1 MNARTYKTSHSQENM
16 NKSHIPLYVENLILT
31 CGILF
36 FSLQMQAQKN
46 DTQLSFSIRN
56 ASLEEFIKY
65 LENSTGFSF
74 IYGEEVKINRRIT
87 LEVKQKTIREI
98 LDQAFKNEPIGYQI
112 AGRHI
117 LLQKKK
123 QKPVSRKFTISGYV
137 TDGTS
142 AETLIGANILE
153 SRHKQGTTTNPYG
166 FYSITLPMGE
176 TELSFSYLGYE
187 TQHHTL
193 ALNKDTVLNVLMQD
207 NNQLEEVVIVSD
219 KTEAGITAT
228 QMGAIEI
235 PMAQIKNTPGALGEA
250 DVMKTI
256 QLMPGVQAGVEG
268 SAGLYVRGG
277 GPDQN
282 LILLDGIP
290 IYNVDHLFGFF
301 SVFTPEA
308 VKKVTF
314 FKSSF
319 PARFGGRLSSV
330 VDVRSN
336 DGDMKK
342 FHGTLSVGLLASKLQ
357 LEGPIIKDKTSFNLS
372 ARRSYIDLVAKPFM
386 PKDDKMSYYFY
397 DINAKVNHKFS
408 DRSRLFLSFYKGK
421 DHYSFKSKSVFS
433 TTTWGNDYDFGNT
446 YENKMSLDWG
456 NTVASVRWNYI
467 FNQKLFCNTTI
478 AYNKYQMDA
487 NSGTYSSN
495 WVGNAVNENSYLA
508 NYHSGIRDWNYQMD
522 FDYNPTPTHHIK
534 FGAGYLRHNFHPEVA
549 TSKITEKE
557 EGDIAQDT
565 TYNSISNSTVRAH
578 EISAY
583 IEDNFDIGSRL
594 RMNIG
599 LHLST
604 FYVQKKSYF
613 SAQPRVSARYQL
625 NKDIALKT
633 SYTKM
638 SQYIHLLSSTPISMP
653 TDLWVPVTSKIK
665 PMQAHQYSL
674 GSYYTGLKG
683 WEFSVES
690 YYKQMRNVLE
700 YKEGVSF
707 LGSSSGWENKV
718 EMGKGRSMGIE
729 FMVQK
734 TTGKTTGW
742 IAYTLAKSDR
752 KFSPGSINNGIRF
765 PYKYDRRHNLTLVAN
780 HQFNNR
786 IDIGVSWIFATG
798 GTATIPEEVTAV
810 IRPGEN
816 FVRQENYVEHRNN
829 YRLPAS
835 HRLNIGVNFNKKTK
849 HGIRTWNISLYNA
862 YNAMNPTLVYSN
874 GSGGYATYIKNQEN
888 GKVYY
893 QYIPGKRKIT
903 KLTILPCIPSVT
915 YTYKF

>member
-1 MNARTYKTSHSQENM
+1 MKHIHTSLIRS
-16 NKSHIPLYVENLILT
+16 LILI
-31 CGILF
+31 GGVLLF
-36 FSLQMQAQKN
+36 ALQTQAQKAE
-46 DTQLSFSIRN
+46 TKLSFSIRN
-56 ASLEEFIKY
+56 ATLEEFVKRI
-65 LENSTGFSF
+65 ENSTGFSF
-74 IYGEEVKINRRIT
+74 IYGEEVKINHRLT
-87 LEVKQKTIREI
+87 LDVKQKTIPEI
-98 LDQAFKNEPIGYQI
+98 LDLAFANEPVKYQI
-112 AGRHI
+112 TGRHI

-142 AETLIGANILE
+142 SETLIGANILE
-153 SRHKQGTTTNPYG
+153 SRQQQGTTTNPYG
-166 FYSITLPMGE
+166 FYSITLPAGE
-176 TELSFSYLGYE
+176 TELSFSYLGYTTRQYRLE
-187 TQHHTL
+187 L
-193 ALNKDTVLNVLMQD
+193 SKDTLINVLMQD

-219 KTEAGITAT
+219 KAEAGITAT
-228 QMGAIEI
+228 QMGAQEI
-235 PMAQIKNTPGALGEA
+235 PIAQIKNTPSILGEA

-282 LILLDGIP
+282 LILLDGVP
-290 IYNVDHLFGFF
+290 VYNVDHLFGFF

-308 VKKVTF
+308 VKKVTL

-342 FHGTLSVGLLASKLQ
+342 YHGTLSVGLLSSKIQ
-357 LEGPIIKDKTSFNLS
+357 LEGPIIRDKTSFNIS
-372 ARRSYIDLVAKPFM
+372 ARRSYIDLIAKPFM
-386 PKDDKMSYYFY
+386 PKDDKISYYFY
-397 DINAKVNHKFS
+397 DINAKINHKFS
-408 DRSRLFLSFYKGK
+408 DRSRLFLNFYNGK
-421 DHYSFKSKSVFS
+421 DSYYFK
-433 TTTWGNDYDFGNT
+433 TTDSSSSMYKD
-446 YENKMSLDWG
+446 KMSLNWG
-456 NTVASVRWNYI
+456 NTIATARWNYI
-467 FNQKLFCNTTI
+467 FNQKLFSNTTV
-478 AYNKYQMDA
+478 AYNKYRMDA
-487 NSGTYSSN
+487 NSTVYTKTNLIESISESN
-495 WVGNAVNENSYLA
+495 YHS
-508 NYHSGIRDWNYQMD
+508 NYHSGICDWSYLID
-522 FDYNPTPTHHIK
+522 FDYNPTPTHRIK
-534 FGAGYLRHNFHPEVA
+534 FGAGYLHHDFRPEVA
-549 TSKITEKE
+549 TSKIQEKE
-557 EGDIAQDT
+557 DGITKQDT
-565 TYNSISNSTVRAH
+565 LYNSISNSTIQAH
-578 EISAY
+578 EVSAY

-594 RMNIG
+594 RINVG
-599 LHLST
+599 LHLSM
-604 FYVQKKSYF
+604 FRVQKRNYF

-625 NKDIALKT
+625 TRHTALKA

-674 GSYYTGLKG
+674 GSYYTGLTG
-683 WEFSVES
+683 WEFSVEG

-729 FMVQK
+729 FMAQK

-752 KFSPGSINNGIRF
+752 KFAVGGINNGERF
-765 PYKYDRRHNLTLVAN
+765 PYKYDRRHNLSLVVN
-780 HQFNNR
+780 HKFSNR
-786 IDIGVSWIFATG
+786 IDIGASWIFSTG
-798 GTATIPEEVTAV
+798 GTATIAEEVTAI
-810 IRPGEN
+810 IRPGEDAI
-816 FVRQENYVEHRNN
+816 QQKDYIEKRNN

-849 HGIRTWNISLYNA
+849 HGVRTWNISLYNA
-862 YNAMNPTLVYSN
+862 YNAMNPTMIYSN
-874 GSGGYATYIKNQEN
+874 NSGGYTSYIKNQED
-888 GKVYY
+888 GKVYL
-893 QYIPGKRKIT
+893 QYIPAKRKIT
-903 KLTILPCIPSVT
+903 KLTLLPCVPSVT

>member
-1 MNARTYKTSHSQENM
+1 MKHIHTSFIRS
-16 NKSHIPLYVENLILT
+16 LILI
-31 CGILF
+31 GGVLLF
-36 FSLQMQAQKN
+36 ALQTQAQKAE
-46 DTQLSFSIRN
+46 TKLSFSIRN
-56 ASLEEFIKY
+56 ATLEEFVKRI
-65 LENSTGFSF
+65 ENSTGFSF
-74 IYGEEVKINRRIT
+74 IYGEEVKINHRIT
-87 LEVKQKTIREI
+87 LDVKQKTIPEI
-98 LDQAFKNEPIGYQI
+98 LDLAFANEPVKYQI
-112 AGRHI
+112 TGRHI

-142 AETLIGANILE
+142 SETLIGANILE
-153 SRHKQGTTTNPYG
+153 SRQQQGTTTNPYG
-166 FYSITLPMGE
+166 FYSITLPAGE
-176 TELSFSYLGYE
+176 TELSFSYLGYTTRQYKLE
-187 TQHHTL
+187 L
-193 ALNKDTVLNVLMQD
+193 SKDTLINVLMQD

-219 KTEAGITAT
+219 KAEAGITAT
-228 QMGAIEI
+228 QMGAQEI
-235 PMAQIKNTPGALGEA
+235 PIAQIKNTPSILGEA

-282 LILLDGIP
+282 LILLDGVP
-290 IYNVDHLFGFF
+290 VYNVDHLFGFF

-308 VKKVTF
+308 VKKVTL

-342 FHGTLSVGLLASKLQ
+342 YHGTLSVGLLSSKIQ
-357 LEGPIIKDKTSFNLS
+357 LEGPIIRDKTSFNIS
-372 ARRSYIDLVAKPFM
+372 ARRSYIDLIAKPFM
-386 PKDDKMSYYFY
+386 PKDDKISYYFY
-397 DINAKVNHKFS
+397 DINAKINHKFS
-408 DRSRLFLSFYKGK
+408 DRSRLFLNFYNGK
-421 DHYSFKSKSVFS
+421 DSYYFK
-433 TTTWGNDYDFGNT
+433 TTDSSSSMYKD
-446 YENKMSLDWG
+446 KMSLNWG
-456 NTVASVRWNYI
+456 NTIATARWNYI
-467 FNQKLFCNTTI
+467 FNQKLFSNTTV
-478 AYNKYQMDA
+478 AYNKYRMDA
-487 NSGTYSSN
+487 NSTVYTKTNLIESISESN
-495 WVGNAVNENSYLA
+495 YHS
-508 NYHSGIRDWNYQMD
+508 NYHSGICDWSYLID
-522 FDYNPTPTHHIK
+522 FDYNPTPAHHIK
-534 FGAGYLRHNFHPEVA
+534 FGAGYLHHNFRPEVA
-549 TSKITEKE
+549 TSKIQEKE
-557 EGDIAQDT
+557 DGITKQDT
-565 TYNSISNSTVRAH
+565 LYNSISNSTIQAH
-578 EISAY
+578 EVSAY

-594 RMNIG
+594 RMNVG
-599 LHLST
+599 LHLSM
-604 FYVQKKSYF
+604 FRVQKRNYF

-625 NKDIALKT
+625 TRHTALKA

-674 GSYYTGLKG
+674 GSYYTGLTG
-683 WEFSVES
+683 WEFSVEG

-729 FMVQK
+729 FMAQK

-752 KFSPGSINNGIRF
+752 KFAVGGINNGERF
-765 PYKYDRRHNLTLVAN
+765 PYKYDRRHNLSLVVN
-780 HQFNNR
+780 HKFSNR
-786 IDIGVSWIFATG
+786 IDIGASWIFSTG
-798 GTATIPEEVTAV
+798 GTATIAEEVTAI
-810 IRPGEN
+810 IRPGEDAI
-816 FVRQENYVEHRNN
+816 QQKDYIEKRNN

-849 HGIRTWNISLYNA
+849 HGVRTWNISLYNA
-862 YNAMNPTLVYSN
+862 YNAMNPTMIYSN
-874 GSGGYATYIKNQEN
+874 NSGGYASYIKNQED
-888 GKVYY
+888 GKVYL
-893 QYIPGKRKIT
+893 QYIPAKRKIT
-903 KLTILPCIPSVT
+903 KLTLLPCVPSVT

>member
-1 MNARTYKTSHSQENM
+1 MKHIHTSLIRS
-16 NKSHIPLYVENLILT
+16 LILI
-31 CGILF
+31 GGVLLF
-36 FSLQMQAQKN
+36 ALQTQAQKAE
-46 DTQLSFSIRN
+46 TKLSFSIRN
-56 ASLEEFIKY
+56 ATLEEFVKRI
-65 LENSTGFSF
+65 ENSTGFSF
-74 IYGEEVKINRRIT
+74 IYGEEVKINHRLT
-87 LEVKQKTIREI
+87 LDVKQKTIPEI
-98 LDQAFKNEPIGYQI
+98 LDLAFANEPVKYQI
-112 AGRHI
+112 TGRHI

-142 AETLIGANILE
+142 SETLIGANILE
-153 SRHKQGTTTNPYG
+153 SRQQQGTTTNPYG
-166 FYSITLPMGE
+166 FYSITLPAGE
-176 TELSFSYLGYE
+176 TELSFSYLGYTTRQYRLE
-187 TQHHTL
+187 L
-193 ALNKDTVLNVLMQD
+193 SKDTLINVLMQD

-219 KTEAGITAT
+219 KAEAGITAT
-228 QMGAIEI
+228 QMGAQEI
-235 PMAQIKNTPGALGEA
+235 PIAQIKNTPSILGEA

-282 LILLDGIP
+282 LILLDGVP
-290 IYNVDHLFGFF
+290 VYNVDHLFGFF

-308 VKKVTF
+308 VKKVTL

-342 FHGTLSVGLLASKLQ
+342 YHGTLSVGLLSSKIQ
-357 LEGPIIKDKTSFNLS
+357 LEGPIIRDKTSFNIS
-372 ARRSYIDLVAKPFM
+372 ARRSYIDLIAKPFM
-386 PKDDKMSYYFY
+386 PKDDKISYYFY
-397 DINAKVNHKFS
+397 DINAKINHKFS
-408 DRSRLFLSFYKGK
+408 DRSRLFLNFYNGK
-421 DHYSFKSKSVFS
+421 DSYYFK
-433 TTTWGNDYDFGNT
+433 TTDSSSSMYKD
-446 YENKMSLDWG
+446 KMSLNWG
-456 NTVASVRWNYI
+456 NTIATARWNYI
-467 FNQKLFCNTTI
+467 FNQKLFSNTTV
-478 AYNKYQMDA
+478 AYNKYRMDA
-487 NSGTYSSN
+487 NSTVYTKTNLIESISESN
-495 WVGNAVNENSYLA
+495 YHS
-508 NYHSGIRDWNYQMD
+508 NYHSGICDWSYLID
-522 FDYNPTPTHHIK
+522 FDYNPTPAHHIK
-534 FGAGYLRHNFHPEVA
+534 FGAGYLHHDFRPEVA
-549 TSKITEKE
+549 TSKIQEKE
-557 EGDIAQDT
+557 DGITKQDT
-565 TYNSISNSTVRAH
+565 LYNSISNSTIQAH
-578 EISAY
+578 EVSAY

-594 RMNIG
+594 RMNVG
-599 LHLST
+599 LHLSM
-604 FYVQKKSYF
+604 FRVQKRNYF

-625 NKDIALKT
+625 TRHTALKA

-674 GSYYTGLKG
+674 GSYYTGLPG
-683 WEFSVES
+683 WEFSVEG

-729 FMVQK
+729 FMAQK

-752 KFSPGSINNGIRF
+752 KFAIGGINNGERF
-765 PYKYDRRHNLTLVAN
+765 PYKYDRRHNLSLVVN
-780 HQFNNR
+780 HKFSNR
-786 IDIGVSWIFATG
+786 IDIGASWIFSTG
-798 GTATIPEEVTAV
+798 GTATIAEEVTAI
-810 IRPGEN
+810 IRPGEDAI
-816 FVRQENYVEHRNN
+816 QQKDYIEKRNN

-849 HGIRTWNISLYNA
+849 HGVRTWNISLYNA
-862 YNAMNPTLVYSN
+862 YNAMNPTMIYSN
-874 GSGGYATYIKNQEN
+874 NSGGYASYIKNQED
-888 GKVYY
+888 GKVYL
-893 QYIPGKRKIT
+893 QYIPAKRKIT
-903 KLTILPCIPSVT
+903 KLTLLPCVPSVT

>member
-1 MNARTYKTSHSQENM
+1 MDKTQLSLRH
-16 NKSHIPLYVENLILT
+16 VEGLILT

-36 FSLQMQAQKN
+36 FSLQIHAQKA
-46 DTQLSFSIRN
+46 DTKLSFSIRN
-56 ASLEEFIKY
+56 ASLEEFVKY

-74 IYGEEVKINRRIT
+74 IYGEEVKINHRIT
-87 LEVKQKTIREI
+87 LEVQQKNIREI
-98 LDQAFKNEPIGYQI
+98 LDRAFANEPVSYQI

-142 AETLIGANILE
+142 SETLIGANILE
-153 SRHKQGTTTNPYG
+153 SRQKQGTTTNPYG
-166 FYSITLPMGE
+166 FYSITLPAGE

-219 KTEAGITAT
+219 KTEAGIAAT
-228 QMGAIEI
+228 QMGAVDI
-235 PMAQIKNTPGALGEA
+235 PMAQIKNTPSVLGEA

-282 LILLDGIP
+282 LILLDGVP
-290 IYNVDHLFGFF
+290 VYNVDHLFGFF

-308 VKKVTF
+308 VKKVTL

-330 VDVRSN
+330 VDIRSN
-336 DGDMKK
+336 DGDMKRY
-342 FHGTLSVGLLASKLQ
+342 HGTLSIGLLSSKLQ

-372 ARRSYIDLVAKPFM
+372 ARRSYIDLIAKPFM
-386 PKDDKMSYYFY
+386 PKNDKTGYYFY
-397 DINAKVNHKFS
+397 DVNAKINHKFS
-408 DRSRLFLSFYKGK
+408 DRSRLFLNFYNGK
-421 DHYSFKSKSVFS
+421 DKYSFKYSESAPYS
-433 TTTWGNDYDFGNT
+433 
-446 YENKMSLDWG
+446 YEDKMSLDWG
-456 NTVASVRWNYI
+456 NIIASARWNYI
-467 FNQKLFCNTTI
+467 FNQKLFSNTTV
-478 AYNKYQMDA
+478 AYNKYLMNA
-487 NSGTYSSN
+487 NSSSYSKTDNIDKTS
-495 WVGNAVNENSYLA
+495 ENRYQS
-508 NYHSGIRDWNYQMD
+508 NYHSGIRDWSYQID
-522 FDYNPTPTHHIK
+522 FDYHPVPAHHIK
-534 FGAGYLRHNFHPEVA
+534 FGAGYLRHNFHPEVT
-549 TSKITEKE
+549 TSKILEKE
-557 EGDIAQDT
+557 GGIIGQDT
-565 TYNSISNSTVRAH
+565 AYNSTSNSTVRAH

-594 RMNIG
+594 RLNVG

-604 FYVQKKSYF
+604 FHVQKKSYF
-613 SAQPRVSARYQL
+613 SVQPRVSARYQAS
-625 NKDIALKT
+625 KSIALKA

-653 TDLWVPVTSKIK
+653 TDLWVPVTSTVK

-674 GSYYTGLKG
+674 GSYYTGLPG
-683 WEFSVES
+683 WEFSIEG

-700 YKEGVSF
+700 YKEGVTF
-707 LGSSSGWENKV
+707 FGSSSGWENKV
-718 EMGKGRSMGIE
+718 EMGKGRSMGVE
-729 FMVQK
+729 FMAQK

-752 KFSPGSINNGIRF
+752 IFAPGGINNGIRF
-765 PYKYDRRHNLTLVAN
+765 PYKYDRRHNLSLVVN
-780 HQFNNR
+780 HKFNNR
-786 IDIGVSWIFATG
+786 IDIGASWIFATG
-798 GTATIPEEVTAV
+798 GAATLAEEVTAV
-810 IRPGEN
+810 LRPGED
-816 FVRQENYVEHRNN
+816 FVRQEDYIEHRNN

-849 HGIRTWNISLYNA
+849 HGVRTWNISLYNA
-862 YNAMNPTLVYSN
+862 YNAMNPTLVYSG
-874 GSGGYATYIKNQEN
+874 GSSGYGTYVKNQED
-888 GKVYY
+888 GKIYY

-903 KLTILPCIPSVT
+903 KLTILPCIPSIT

>member
-1 MNARTYKTSHSQENM
+1 MKHIHTS
-16 NKSHIPLYVENLILT
+16 LIRSLMLI
-31 CGILF
+31 GGVLLF
-36 FSLQMQAQKN
+36 ALQTQAQKAE
-46 DTQLSFSIRN
+46 TKLSFSIRN
-56 ASLEEFIKY
+56 ATLEEFVKRI
-65 LENSTGFSF
+65 ENSTGFSF
-74 IYGEEVKINRRIT
+74 IYGEEVKINHRLT
-87 LEVKQKTIREI
+87 LDVKQKTIPEI
-98 LDQAFKNEPIGYQI
+98 LDLAFANEPVKYQI
-112 AGRHI
+112 TGRHI

-142 AETLIGANILE
+142 SETLIGANILE
-153 SRHKQGTTTNPYG
+153 SRQQQGTTTNPYG
-166 FYSITLPMGE
+166 FYSITLPAGE
-176 TELSFSYLGYE
+176 TELSFSYLGYTTRQYRLE
-187 TQHHTL
+187 L
-193 ALNKDTVLNVLMQD
+193 SKDTLINVLMQD

-219 KTEAGITAT
+219 KAEAGITAT
-228 QMGAIEI
+228 QMGAQEI
-235 PMAQIKNTPGALGEA
+235 PIAQIKNTPSILGEA

-282 LILLDGIP
+282 LILLDGVP
-290 IYNVDHLFGFF
+290 VYNVDHLFGFF

-308 VKKVTF
+308 VKKVTL

-342 FHGTLSVGLLASKLQ
+342 YHGTLSVGLLSSKIQ
-357 LEGPIIKDKTSFNLS
+357 LEGPIIRDKTSFNIS
-372 ARRSYIDLVAKPFM
+372 ARRSYIDLIAKPFM
-386 PKDDKMSYYFY
+386 PKDDKISYYFY
-397 DINAKVNHKFS
+397 DINAKINHKFS
-408 DRSRLFLSFYKGK
+408 DRSRLFLNFYNGK
-421 DHYSFKSKSVFS
+421 DSYYFK
-433 TTTWGNDYDFGNT
+433 TTDSSSSMYKD
-446 YENKMSLDWG
+446 KMSLNWG
-456 NTVASVRWNYI
+456 NTIATARWNYI
-467 FNQKLFCNTTI
+467 FNQKLFSNTTV
-478 AYNKYQMDA
+478 AYNKYRMDA
-487 NSGTYSSN
+487 NSTVYTKTNLIESISESN
-495 WVGNAVNENSYLA
+495 YHS
-508 NYHSGIRDWNYQMD
+508 NYHSGICDWSYLID
-522 FDYNPTPTHHIK
+522 FDYNPTPAHHIK
-534 FGAGYLRHNFHPEVA
+534 FGAGYLHHDFRPEVA
-549 TSKITEKE
+549 TSKIQEKE
-557 EGDIAQDT
+557 DGITKQDT
-565 TYNSISNSTVRAH
+565 LYNSISNSTIQAH
-578 EISAY
+578 EVSAY

-594 RMNIG
+594 RMNVG
-599 LHLST
+599 LHLSM
-604 FYVQKKSYF
+604 FRVQRRNYF

-625 NKDIALKT
+625 TRHTALKA

-674 GSYYTGLKG
+674 GSYYTGLPG
-683 WEFSVES
+683 WEFSVEG

-729 FMVQK
+729 FMAQK

-752 KFSPGSINNGIRF
+752 KFAIGGINNGERF
-765 PYKYDRRHNLTLVAN
+765 PYKYDRRHNLSLVVN
-780 HQFNNR
+780 HKFSNR
-786 IDIGVSWIFATG
+786 IDIGASWIFSTG
-798 GTATIPEEVTAV
+798 GTATIAEEVTAI
-810 IRPGEN
+810 IRPGEDAI
-816 FVRQENYVEHRNN
+816 QQKDYIEKRNN

-849 HGIRTWNISLYNA
+849 HGVRTWNISLYNA
-862 YNAMNPTLVYSN
+862 YNAMNPTMIYSN
-874 GSGGYATYIKNQEN
+874 NSGGYASYIKNQED
-888 GKVYY
+888 GKVYL
-893 QYIPGKRKIT
+893 QYIPAKRKIT
-903 KLTILPCIPSVT
+903 KLTLLPCVPSVT

>member
-74 IYGEEVKINRRIT
+74 IYGEEVKISRRIT

-153 SRHKQGTTTNPYG
+153 SRQQQGTTTNPYG
-166 FYSITLPMGE
+166 FYSITLPAGE
-176 TELSFSYLGYE
+176 TELSFSYLGYTTRQYRLE
-187 TQHHTL
+187 L
-193 ALNKDTVLNVLMQD
+193 SKDTLINVLMQD

-219 KTEAGITAT
+219 KAEAGITAT
-228 QMGAIEI
+228 QMGAQEI
-235 PMAQIKNTPGALGEA
+235 PIAQIKNTPSILGEA

-282 LILLDGIP
+282 LILLDGVP
-290 IYNVDHLFGFF
+290 VYNVDHLFGFF

-308 VKKVTF
+308 MKKVTL

-342 FHGTLSVGLLASKLQ
+342 YHGTLSVGLLSSKIQ
-357 LEGPIIKDKTSFNLS
+357 LEGPIIRDKTSFNIS
-372 ARRSYIDLVAKPFM
+372 ARRSYIDLIAKPFM
-386 PKDDKMSYYFY
+386 PKDDKISYYFY
-397 DINAKVNHKFS
+397 DINAKINHKFS
-408 DRSRLFLSFYKGK
+408 DRSRLFLNFYNGK
-421 DHYSFKSKSVFS
+421 DSYYFK
-433 TTTWGNDYDFGNT
+433 TTDSSSSMYKD
-446 YENKMSLDWG
+446 KMSLNWG
-456 NTVASVRWNYI
+456 NTIATARWNYI
-467 FNQKLFCNTTI
+467 FNQKLFSNTTV
-478 AYNKYQMDA
+478 AYNKYRMDA
-487 NSGTYSSN
+487 NSTVYTKTNLIESISESN
-495 WVGNAVNENSYLA
+495 YHS
-508 NYHSGIRDWNYQMD
+508 NYHSGICDWSYLID
-522 FDYNPTPTHHIK
+522 FDYNPTPAHHIK
-534 FGAGYLRHNFHPEVA
+534 FGAGYLHHDFRPEVA
-549 TSKITEKE
+549 TSKIQEKE
-557 EGDIAQDT
+557 DGITKQDT
-565 TYNSISNSTVRAH
+565 LYNSISNSTIQAH
-578 EISAY
+578 EVSAY

-594 RMNIG
+594 RMNVG
-599 LHLST
+599 LHLSM
-604 FYVQKKSYF
+604 FRVQKRNYF

-625 NKDIALKT
+625 TRHTALKA

-674 GSYYTGLKG
+674 GSYYTGLPG
-683 WEFSVES
+683 WEFSVEG

-729 FMVQK
+729 FMAQK

-752 KFSPGSINNGIRF
+752 KFAVGGINNGERF
-765 PYKYDRRHNLTLVAN
+765 PYKYDRRHNLSLVVN
-780 HQFNNR
+780 HKFSNR
-786 IDIGVSWIFATG
+786 IDIGASWIFSTG
-798 GTATIPEEVTAV
+798 GTATIAEEVTAI
-810 IRPGEN
+810 IRPGEDAI
-816 FVRQENYVEHRNN
+816 QQKDYIEKRNN

-849 HGIRTWNISLYNA
+849 HGVRTWNISLYNA
-862 YNAMNPTLVYSN
+862 YNAMNPTMIYSN
-874 GSGGYATYIKNQEN
+874 NSGGYASYIKNQED
-888 GKVYY
+888 GKVYL
-893 QYIPGKRKIT
+893 QYIPAKRKIT
-903 KLTILPCIPSVT
+903 KLTLLPCVPSVT

>member
-1 MNARTYKTSHSQENM
+1 M
-16 NKSHIPLYVENLILT
+16 LIGGVL
-31 CGILF
+31 LF
-36 FSLQMQAQKN
+36 ALQTQAQKAE
-46 DTQLSFSIRN
+46 TKLSFSIRN
-56 ASLEEFIKY
+56 ATLEEFVKRI
-65 LENSTGFSF
+65 ENSTGFSF
-74 IYGEEVKINRRIT
+74 IYGEEVKINHRLT
-87 LEVKQKTIREI
+87 LDVKQKTIPEI
-98 LDQAFKNEPIGYQI
+98 LDLAFANEPVKYQI
-112 AGRHI
+112 TGRHI

-142 AETLIGANILE
+142 SETLIGANILE
-153 SRHKQGTTTNPYG
+153 SRQQQGTTTNPYG
-166 FYSITLPMGE
+166 FYSITLPAGE
-176 TELSFSYLGYE
+176 TELSFSYLGYTTRQYRLE
-187 TQHHTL
+187 L
-193 ALNKDTVLNVLMQD
+193 SKDTLINVLMQD

-219 KTEAGITAT
+219 KAEAGITAT
-228 QMGAIEI
+228 QMGAQEI
-235 PMAQIKNTPGALGEA
+235 PIAQIKNTPSIVGEA

-282 LILLDGIP
+282 LILLDGVP
-290 IYNVDHLFGFF
+290 VYNVDHLFGFF

-308 VKKVTF
+308 VKKVTL

-342 FHGTLSVGLLASKLQ
+342 YHGTLSVGLLSSKIQ
-357 LEGPIIKDKTSFNLS
+357 LEGPIIRDKTSFNIS
-372 ARRSYIDLVAKPFM
+372 ARRSYIDLIAKPFM
-386 PKDDKMSYYFY
+386 PKDDKISYYFY
-397 DINAKVNHKFS
+397 DINAKINHKFS
-408 DRSRLFLSFYKGK
+408 DRSRLFLNFYNGK
-421 DHYSFKSKSVFS
+421 DSYYFK
-433 TTTWGNDYDFGNT
+433 TTDSSSSMYKD
-446 YENKMSLDWG
+446 KMSLNWG
-456 NTVASVRWNYI
+456 NTIATARWNYI
-467 FNQKLFCNTTI
+467 FNQKLFSNTTV
-478 AYNKYQMDA
+478 AYNKYRMDA
-487 NSGTYSSN
+487 NSTVYTKTNLIESISESN
-495 WVGNAVNENSYLA
+495 YHS
-508 NYHSGIRDWNYQMD
+508 NYHSGICDWSYLID
-522 FDYNPTPTHHIK
+522 FDYNPTPAHHIK
-534 FGAGYLRHNFHPEVA
+534 FGAGYLHHDFRPEVA
-549 TSKITEKE
+549 TSKIQEKE
-557 EGDIAQDT
+557 DGITKQDT
-565 TYNSISNSTVRAH
+565 LYNSISNSTIQAH
-578 EISAY
+578 EVSAY

-594 RMNIG
+594 RMNVG
-599 LHLST
+599 LHLSM
-604 FYVQKKSYF
+604 FRVQRRNYF

-625 NKDIALKT
+625 TRHTALKA

-674 GSYYTGLKG
+674 GSYYTGLPG
-683 WEFSVES
+683 WEFSVEG

-729 FMVQK
+729 FMAQK

-752 KFSPGSINNGIRF
+752 KFAIGGINNGERF
-765 PYKYDRRHNLTLVAN
+765 PYKYDRRHNLSLVVN
-780 HQFNNR
+780 HKFSNR
-786 IDIGVSWIFATG
+786 IDIGASWIFSTG
-798 GTATIPEEVTAV
+798 GTATIAEEVTAI
-810 IRPGEN
+810 IRPGEDAI
-816 FVRQENYVEHRNN
+816 QQKDYIEKRNN

-849 HGIRTWNISLYNA
+849 HGVRTWNISLYNA
-862 YNAMNPTLVYSN
+862 YNAMNPTMIYSN
-874 GSGGYATYIKNQEN
+874 NSGGYASYIKNQED
-888 GKVYY
+888 GKVYL
-893 QYIPGKRKIT
+893 QYIPAKRKIT
-903 KLTILPCIPSVT
+903 KLTLLPCVPSVT

>member
-1 MNARTYKTSHSQENM
+1 MKHIHTSLIRS
-16 NKSHIPLYVENLILT
+16 LILI
-31 CGILF
+31 GGVLLF
-36 FSLQMQAQKN
+36 ALQTQAQKAE
-46 DTQLSFSIRN
+46 TKLSFSIRN
-56 ASLEEFIKY
+56 ATLEEFVKRI
-65 LENSTGFSF
+65 ENSTGFSF
-74 IYGEEVKINRRIT
+74 IYGEEVKINHRLT
-87 LEVKQKTIREI
+87 LDVKQKTIPEI
-98 LDQAFKNEPIGYQI
+98 LDLAFANEPVKYQI
-112 AGRHI
+112 TGRHI

-142 AETLIGANILE
+142 SETLIGANILE
-153 SRHKQGTTTNPYG
+153 SRQQQGTTTNPYG
-166 FYSITLPMGE
+166 FYSITLPAGE
-176 TELSFSYLGYE
+176 TELSFSYLGYTTRQYRLE
-187 TQHHTL
+187 L
-193 ALNKDTVLNVLMQD
+193 SKDTLINVLMQD

-219 KTEAGITAT
+219 KAEAGITAT
-228 QMGAIEI
+228 QMGAQEI
-235 PMAQIKNTPGALGEA
+235 PIAQIKNTPSILGEA

-282 LILLDGIP
+282 LILLDGVP
-290 IYNVDHLFGFF
+290 VYNVDHLFGFF

-308 VKKVTF
+308 VKKVTL

-342 FHGTLSVGLLASKLQ
+342 YHGTLSVGLLSSKIQ
-357 LEGPIIKDKTSFNLS
+357 LEGPIIRDKTSFNIS
-372 ARRSYIDLVAKPFM
+372 ARRSYIDLIAKPFM
-386 PKDDKMSYYFY
+386 PKDDKISYYFY
-397 DINAKVNHKFS
+397 DINAKINHKFS
-408 DRSRLFLSFYKGK
+408 DRSRLFLNFYNGK
-421 DHYSFKSKSVFS
+421 DSYYFK
-433 TTTWGNDYDFGNT
+433 TTDSSSSMYKD
-446 YENKMSLDWG
+446 KMSLNWG
-456 NTVASVRWNYI
+456 NTIATARWNYI
-467 FNQKLFCNTTI
+467 FNQKLFSNTTV
-478 AYNKYQMDA
+478 AYNKYRMDA
-487 NSGTYSSN
+487 NSTVYTKTNLIESISESN
-495 WVGNAVNENSYLA
+495 YHS
-508 NYHSGIRDWNYQMD
+508 NYHSGICDWSYLID
-522 FDYNPTPTHHIK
+522 FDYNPTPTHRIK
-534 FGAGYLRHNFHPEVA
+534 FGAGYLHHDFRPEVA
-549 TSKITEKE
+549 TSKIQEKE
-557 EGDIAQDT
+557 DGITKQDT
-565 TYNSISNSTVRAH
+565 LYNSISNSTIQAH
-578 EISAY
+578 EVSAY

-594 RMNIG
+594 RMNVG
-599 LHLST
+599 LHLSM
-604 FYVQKKSYF
+604 FRVQKRNYF

-625 NKDIALKT
+625 TRHTALKA

-674 GSYYTGLKG
+674 GSYYTGLPG
-683 WEFSVES
+683 WEFSVEG

-729 FMVQK
+729 FMAQK

-752 KFSPGSINNGIRF
+752 KFAVGGINNGERF
-765 PYKYDRRHNLTLVAN
+765 PYKYDRRHNLSLVVN
-780 HQFNNR
+780 HKFSNR
-786 IDIGVSWIFATG
+786 IDIGASWIFSTG
-798 GTATIPEEVTAV
+798 GTATIAEEVTAI
-810 IRPGEN
+810 IRPGEDAI
-816 FVRQENYVEHRNN
+816 QQKDYIEKRNN

-849 HGIRTWNISLYNA
+849 HGVRTWNISLYNA
-862 YNAMNPTLVYSN
+862 YNAMNPTMIYSN
-874 GSGGYATYIKNQEN
+874 NSGGYTSYIKNQED
-888 GKVYY
+888 GKVYL
-893 QYIPGKRKIT
+893 QYIPAKRKIT
-903 KLTILPCIPSVT
+903 KLTLLPCVPSVT

>member
-1 MNARTYKTSHSQENM
+1 MKHIHTSLIRS
-16 NKSHIPLYVENLILT
+16 LILI
-31 CGILF
+31 GGVLLF
-36 FSLQMQAQKN
+36 ALQTQAQKAE
-46 DTQLSFSIRN
+46 TKLSFSIRN
-56 ASLEEFIKY
+56 ATLEEFVKRI
-65 LENSTGFSF
+65 ENSTGFSF
-74 IYGEEVKINRRIT
+74 IYGEEVKINHRLT
-87 LEVKQKTIREI
+87 LDVKQKTIPEI
-98 LDQAFKNEPIGYQI
+98 LDLAFANEPVKYQI
-112 AGRHI
+112 TGRHI

-142 AETLIGANILE
+142 SETLIGANILE
-153 SRHKQGTTTNPYG
+153 SRQQQGTTTNPYG
-166 FYSITLPMGE
+166 FYSITLPAGE
-176 TELSFSYLGYE
+176 TELSFSYLGYTTRQYRLE
-187 TQHHTL
+187 L
-193 ALNKDTVLNVLMQD
+193 SKDTLINVLMQD

-219 KTEAGITAT
+219 KAEAGITAT
-228 QMGAIEI
+228 QMGAQEI
-235 PMAQIKNTPGALGEA
+235 PITQIKNTPSILGEA

-282 LILLDGIP
+282 LILLDGVP
-290 IYNVDHLFGFF
+290 VYNVDHLFGFF

-308 VKKVTF
+308 VKKVTL

-342 FHGTLSVGLLASKLQ
+342 YHGTLSVGLLSSKIQ
-357 LEGPIIKDKTSFNLS
+357 LEGPIIRDKTSFNIS
-372 ARRSYIDLVAKPFM
+372 ARRSYIDLIAKPFM
-386 PKDDKMSYYFY
+386 PKDDKISYYFY
-397 DINAKVNHKFS
+397 DINAKINHKFS
-408 DRSRLFLSFYKGK
+408 DRSRLFLNFYNGK
-421 DHYSFKSKSVFS
+421 DSYYFK
-433 TTTWGNDYDFGNT
+433 TTDSSSSMYKD
-446 YENKMSLDWG
+446 KMSLNWG
-456 NTVASVRWNYI
+456 NTIATARWNYI
-467 FNQKLFCNTTI
+467 FNQKLFSNTTV
-478 AYNKYQMDA
+478 AYNKYRMDA
-487 NSGTYSSN
+487 NSTVYTKTNLIESISESN
-495 WVGNAVNENSYLA
+495 YHS
-508 NYHSGIRDWNYQMD
+508 NYHSGICDWSYLID
-522 FDYNPTPTHHIK
+522 FDYNPTPAHHIK
-534 FGAGYLRHNFHPEVA
+534 FGAGYLHHDFRPEVA
-549 TSKITEKE
+549 TSKIQEKE
-557 EGDIAQDT
+557 DGITKQDT
-565 TYNSISNSTVRAH
+565 LYNSISNSTIQAH
-578 EISAY
+578 EVSAY

-594 RMNIG
+594 RMNVG
-599 LHLST
+599 LHLSM
-604 FYVQKKSYF
+604 FRVQRRNYF

-625 NKDIALKT
+625 TRNTALKA

-674 GSYYTGLKG
+674 GSYYTGLPG
-683 WEFSVES
+683 WEFSVEG

-729 FMVQK
+729 FMAQK

-752 KFSPGSINNGIRF
+752 KFAIGGINNGERF
-765 PYKYDRRHNLTLVAN
+765 PYKYDRRHNLSLVVN
-780 HQFNNR
+780 HKFSNR
-786 IDIGVSWIFATG
+786 IDIGASWIFSTG
-798 GTATIPEEVTAV
+798 GTATIAEEVTAI
-810 IRPGEN
+810 IRPGEDAI
-816 FVRQENYVEHRNN
+816 QQKDYIEKRNN

-849 HGIRTWNISLYNA
+849 HGVRTWNISLYNA
-862 YNAMNPTLVYSN
+862 YNAMNPTMIYSN
-874 GSGGYATYIKNQEN
+874 NSGGYASYIKNQED
-888 GKVYY
+888 GKVYL
-893 QYIPGKRKIT
+893 QYIPAKRKIT
-903 KLTILPCIPSVT
+903 KLTLLPCVPSVT

>member
-1 MNARTYKTSHSQENM
+1 MKHIHTSLIRS
-16 NKSHIPLYVENLILT
+16 LILI
-31 CGILF
+31 GGVLLF
-36 FSLQMQAQKN
+36 ALQTQAQKAE
-46 DTQLSFSIRN
+46 TKLSFSIRN
-56 ASLEEFIKY
+56 ATLEEFVKRI
-65 LENSTGFSF
+65 ENSTGFSF
-74 IYGEEVKINRRIT
+74 IYGEEVKINHRLT
-87 LEVKQKTIREI
+87 LDVKQKTIPEI
-98 LDQAFKNEPIGYQI
+98 LDLAFANEPVKYQI
-112 AGRHI
+112 TGRHI

-142 AETLIGANILE
+142 SETLIGANILE
-153 SRHKQGTTTNPYG
+153 SRQQQGTTTNPYG
-166 FYSITLPMGE
+166 FYSITLPAGE
-176 TELSFSYLGYE
+176 TELSFSYLGYTTRQYRLE
-187 TQHHTL
+187 L
-193 ALNKDTVLNVLMQD
+193 SKDTLINVLMQD

-219 KTEAGITAT
+219 KAEAGITAT
-228 QMGAIEI
+228 QMGAQEI
-235 PMAQIKNTPGALGEA
+235 PITQIKNTPSILGEA

-282 LILLDGIP
+282 LILLDGVP
-290 IYNVDHLFGFF
+290 VYNVDHLFGFF

-308 VKKVTF
+308 VKKVTL

-342 FHGTLSVGLLASKLQ
+342 YHGTLSVGLLSSKIQ
-357 LEGPIIKDKTSFNLS
+357 LEGPIIRDKTSFNIS
-372 ARRSYIDLVAKPFM
+372 ARRSYIDLIAKPFM
-386 PKDDKMSYYFY
+386 PKDDKISYYFY
-397 DINAKVNHKFS
+397 DINAKINHKFS
-408 DRSRLFLSFYKGK
+408 DRSRLFLNFYNGK
-421 DHYSFKSKSVFS
+421 DSYYFK
-433 TTTWGNDYDFGNT
+433 TTDSSSSMYKD
-446 YENKMSLDWG
+446 KMSLNWG
-456 NTVASVRWNYI
+456 NTIATARWNYI
-467 FNQKLFCNTTI
+467 FNQKLFSNTTV
-478 AYNKYQMDA
+478 AYNKYRMDA
-487 NSGTYSSN
+487 NSTVYTKTNLIESISESN
-495 WVGNAVNENSYLA
+495 YHS
-508 NYHSGIRDWNYQMD
+508 NYHSGICDWSYLID
-522 FDYNPTPTHHIK
+522 FDYNPTPAHHIK
-534 FGAGYLRHNFHPEVA
+534 FGAGYLHHDFRPEVA
-549 TSKITEKE
+549 TSKIQEKE
-557 EGDIAQDT
+557 DGITKQDT
-565 TYNSISNSTVRAH
+565 LYNSISNSTIQAH
-578 EISAY
+578 EVSAY

-594 RMNIG
+594 RMNVG
-599 LHLST
+599 LHLSM
-604 FYVQKKSYF
+604 FRVQRRNYF

-625 NKDIALKT
+625 TRHTALKA

-674 GSYYTGLKG
+674 GSYYTGLPG
-683 WEFSVES
+683 WEFSVEG

-729 FMVQK
+729 FMAQK

-752 KFSPGSINNGIRF
+752 KFAIGGINNGERF
-765 PYKYDRRHNLTLVAN
+765 PYKYDRRHNLSLVVN
-780 HQFNNR
+780 HKFSNR
-786 IDIGVSWIFATG
+786 IDIGASWIFSTG
-798 GTATIPEEVTAV
+798 GTATIAEEVTAI
-810 IRPGEN
+810 IRPGEDAI
-816 FVRQENYVEHRNN
+816 QQKDYIEKRNN

-849 HGIRTWNISLYNA
+849 HGVRTWNISLYNA
-862 YNAMNPTLVYSN
+862 YNAMNPTMIYSN
-874 GSGGYATYIKNQEN
+874 NSGGYASYIKNQED
-888 GKVYY
+888 GKVYL
-893 QYIPGKRKIT
+893 QYIPAKRKIT
-903 KLTILPCIPSVT
+903 KLTLLPCVPSVT

>member
-1 MNARTYKTSHSQENM
+1 MKHIHTSLIRS
-16 NKSHIPLYVENLILT
+16 LILI
-31 CGILF
+31 GGVLLF
-36 FSLQMQAQKN
+36 ALQTQAQKAE
-46 DTQLSFSIRN
+46 TKLSFSIRN
-56 ASLEEFIKY
+56 ATLEEFVKRI
-65 LENSTGFSF
+65 ENSTGFSF
-74 IYGEEVKINRRIT
+74 IYGEEVKINHRLT
-87 LEVKQKTIREI
+87 LDVKQKTIPEI
-98 LDQAFKNEPIGYQI
+98 LDLAFANEPVKYQI
-112 AGRHI
+112 TGRHI

-142 AETLIGANILE
+142 SETLIGANILE
-153 SRHKQGTTTNPYG
+153 SRQQQGTTTNPYG
-166 FYSITLPMGE
+166 FYSITLPAGE
-176 TELSFSYLGYE
+176 TELSFSYLGYTTRQYRLE
-187 TQHHTL
+187 L
-193 ALNKDTVLNVLMQD
+193 SKDTLINVLMQD

-219 KTEAGITAT
+219 KAEAGITAT
-228 QMGAIEI
+228 QMGAQEI
-235 PMAQIKNTPGALGEA
+235 PIAQIKNTPSILGEA

-282 LILLDGIP
+282 LILLDGVP
-290 IYNVDHLFGFF
+290 VYNVDHLFGFF

-308 VKKVTF
+308 VKKVTL

-342 FHGTLSVGLLASKLQ
+342 YHGTLSVGLLSSKIQ
-357 LEGPIIKDKTSFNLS
+357 LEGPIIRNKTSFNIS
-372 ARRSYIDLVAKPFM
+372 ARRSYIDLIAKPFM
-386 PKDDKMSYYFY
+386 PKDDKISYYFY
-397 DINAKVNHKFS
+397 DINAKINHKFS
-408 DRSRLFLSFYKGK
+408 DRSRLFLNFYNGK
-421 DHYSFKSKSVFS
+421 DSYYFK
-433 TTTWGNDYDFGNT
+433 TTDSSSSMYKD
-446 YENKMSLDWG
+446 KMSLNWG
-456 NTVASVRWNYI
+456 NTIATARWNYI
-467 FNQKLFCNTTI
+467 FNQKLFSNTTV
-478 AYNKYQMDA
+478 AYNKYRMDA
-487 NSGTYSSN
+487 NSTVYTKTNLIESISESN
-495 WVGNAVNENSYLA
+495 YHS
-508 NYHSGIRDWNYQMD
+508 NYHSGICDWSYLID
-522 FDYNPTPTHHIK
+522 FDYNPTPTHRIK
-534 FGAGYLRHNFHPEVA
+534 FGAGYLHHDFRPEVA
-549 TSKITEKE
+549 TSKIQEKE
-557 EGDIAQDT
+557 DGITKQDT
-565 TYNSISNSTVRAH
+565 LYNSISNSTIQAH
-578 EISAY
+578 EVSAY

-594 RMNIG
+594 RMNVG
-599 LHLST
+599 LHLSM
-604 FYVQKKSYF
+604 FRVQKRNYF

-625 NKDIALKT
+625 TRHTALKA

-674 GSYYTGLKG
+674 GSYYTGLPG
-683 WEFSVES
+683 WEFSVEG

-729 FMVQK
+729 FMAQK

-752 KFSPGSINNGIRF
+752 KFAVGGINNGERF
-765 PYKYDRRHNLTLVAN
+765 PYKYDRRHNLSLVVN
-780 HQFNNR
+780 HKFSNR
-786 IDIGVSWIFATG
+786 IDIGASWIFSTG
-798 GTATIPEEVTAV
+798 GTATIAEEVTAI
-810 IRPGEN
+810 IRPGEDAI
-816 FVRQENYVEHRNN
+816 QQKDYIEKRNN

-849 HGIRTWNISLYNA
+849 HGVRTWNISLYNA
-862 YNAMNPTLVYSN
+862 YNAMNPTMIYSN
-874 GSGGYATYIKNQEN
+874 NSGGYTSYIKNQED
-888 GKVYY
+888 GKVYL
-893 QYIPGKRKIT
+893 QYIPAKRKIT
-903 KLTILPCIPSVT
+903 KLTLLPCVPSVT